1 MDFDHWSLKPHH
13 FLRCQPGWWIVPYGP
28 QTWKHDQLSFW
39 IFYCDIL
46 DVLAWRSTLTSVHV
60 QVCVNYLLC
69 HTWPLAL
76 ALCKIQLCHQARD
89 ELEEVDTWLSTFV
102 LTRTFRTILHEFC
115 NQMWTGRYQACL
127 RSTLKTCLK
136 QTLNTAK
143 SHSVTSQ
150 RGGQQSI
157 SRKTMQFSLDVQN
170 HRLFW
175 NQVWVSHILDVGIEF
190 FWMSYLWGFWL

>member
-28 QTWKHDQLSFW
+28 QTWKQDQRSFW
-39 IFYCDIL
+39 MFYDIL
-46 DVLAWRSTLTSVHV
+46 DVLAWRSTLTSVDVH
-60 QVCVNYLLC
+60 VCVNDLHW

-76 ALCKIQLCHQARD
+76 AFCKIQLCHEGKD
-89 ELEEVDTWLSTFV
+89 ELEEV
-102 LTRTFRTILHEFC
+102 IL
-115 NQMWTGRYQACL
+115 GLCL
-127 RSTLKTCLK
+127 RSRLKPCLK

-150 RGGQQSI
+150 RRGQQSI
-157 SRKTMQFSLDVQN
+157 SRKTMLFSLDVQN

-175 NQVWVSHILDVGIEF
+175 NQVWASHILDIGIEF
-190 FWMSYLWGFWL
+190 FWMSYFWGFWLCG